1 MGRVS
6 RKTIERSHGK
16 REVIAI
22 AIAITMKM
30 LIHQPGDQRKS
41 RIDVGRSTKGKVLDV

>member
-22 AIAITMKM
+22 AITMKM

-41 RIDVGRSTKGKVLDV
+41 RIVVGRSTKGKVLDV